1 MTHDPATTEIV
12 LVRHALSVPRT
23 AGGPDEIARPLAPAG
38 LRQAHELIEALTDPR
53 PAAVWSSPY
62 RRAIQTVRPAAEA
75 LGLLVR
81 TRWELREWDDGLP
94 YTDDWE
100 PHYAESWANPAFARP
115 GGESLDQLSAR
126 AVDAVR
132 TLAHENCGHVV
143 LVAGH
148 GTLISLALSGFGLP
162 MNWAAAQR
170 MPMPAVYRL
179 RFTGPG
185 TAPEVSGP
193 T

>member
-1 MTHDPATTEIV
+1 M
-12 LVRHALSVPRT
+12 RHALSVPRT
-23 AGGPDEIARPLAPAG
+23 ASGPDELARPLAPAG
-38 LRQAHELIEALTDPR
+38 LRQARDLIEALTDPR

-62 RRAIQTVRPAAEA
+62 RRAIQTVRPTAEA

-100 PHYAESWANPAFARP
+100 PHYAESWADTAYARP

-132 TLAHENCGHVV
+132 ALVHENPGQVV

-148 GTLISLALSGFGLP
+148 GSWISRALSGFGRP
-162 MNWAAAQR
+162 MDWAAAR
-170 MPMPAVYRL
+170 SMSMPAVYRL
-179 RFTGPG
+179 RFTDAG
-185 TAPEVSGP
+185 ADPEVSGP